1 MGSPLS
7 RRQTLGLTATAI
19 AGGTAGCLG
28 GDPPEGT
35 VDYSVLDAIDWASA
49 PPLKETTTGTQKPV
63 FREYLADGDPDT
75 VLILYH
81 NATLDSRML
90 SPLATAI
97 AESGGAHVITPDIR
111 GHGPTPIRRGDSGYV
126 GQLSDDLEAVI
137 ATANSLQR
145 PTPLDEFETVIIG
158 GHGAGGGFAARIGAD
173 PLGDSLADAYLLLA
187 PHLGR
192 LLTPTSR
199 RAFGGWQRF
208 NVQSALVAGLFNGLG
223 VGLYNDTEVVS
234 YEMPES
240 ARYGGETRSYTFRLA
255 TDLVPNEHTVVTEIE
270 QPTLTLVGSDDEAVI
285 PSAYESLLA
294 DSDGSQVSILDGLSH
309 LDLMAHP
316 KTLEATIA
324 WIESLGG

>member
-28 GDPPEGT
+28 GDQPDGT
-35 VDYSVLDAIDWASA
+35 VDYSVLDAIDWANA
-49 PPLKETTTGTQKPV
+49 PPPKETTAGTQKPV
-63 FREYLADGDPDT
+63 FREYPADGDPDT

-90 SPLATAI
+90 TPLASAI
-97 AESGGAHVITPDIR
+97 AERGGAHVITPDIR
-111 GHGPTPIRRGDSGYV
+111 GHGPNPIRRGDSEYV

-145 PTPLDEFETVIIG
+145 PTPLDEFDTVIIG

>member
-1 MGSPLS
+1 MDSPLS
-7 RRQTLGLTATAI
+7 RRQTLGVAATAI

-35 VDYSVLDAIDWASA
+35 VEYSVLEAIDWANA
-49 PPLKETTTGTQKPV
+49 PPPKGTTAGTQKPV

-90 SPLATAI
+90 TPLASAI
-97 AESGGAHVITPDIR
+97 AETGVAHVITPDIR
-111 GHGPTPIRRGDSGYV
+111 GHGPNPIRRGDSEYV

-145 PTPLDEFETVIIG
+145 PTPLDEFDTVIIG
-158 GHGAGGGFAARIGAD
+158 GHGAGGGFAAQIGAD
-173 PLGDSLADAYLLLA
+173 PLGDSLADAYLFFA

-208 NVQSALVAGLFNGLG
+208 NVHSALVAGLCNGLG
-223 VGLYNDTEVVS
+223 VGLYNDTEVIS
-234 YEMPES
+234 YEMPEA

-255 TDLVPNEHTVVTEIE
+255 TDLVPDEHTAITEIE

-285 PSAYESLLA
+285 PSAYESVLA
-294 DSDGSQVSILDGLSH
+294 DTEGSQVSILEGLSH
-309 LDLMAHP
+309 LELMAHP
-316 KTLEATIA
+316 KTLDATIG

>member
-28 GDPPEGT
+28 GDQPDGT
-35 VDYSVLDAIDWASA
+35 VDYSVLDAIDWANA
-49 PPLKETTTGTQKPV
+49 PPPKETTAGTQKPV
-63 FREYLADGDPDT
+63 FREYPADGDPDT

-90 SPLATAI
+90 TPLASAI
-97 AESGGAHVITPDIR
+97 AERGGAHVITPDIR
-111 GHGPTPIRRGDSGYV
+111 GHGPNPIRRGDSEYV

-145 PTPLDEFETVIIG
+145 PTPLDEFDTVIIG

-173 PLGDSLADAYLLLA
+173 PLGDSLADAYLFFA

-199 RAFGGWQRF
+199 RALGGWQRF
-208 NVQSALVAGLFNGLG
+208 NLQSALVAGLFNGLG

-234 YEMPES
+234 YEMPEA

-255 TDLVPNEHTVVTEIE
+255 TDLVPDEHTAITEIE
-270 QPTLTLVGSDDEAVI
+270 QPVLTLVGSDDEAVI
-285 PSAYESLLA
+285 PTAYESLLA
-294 DSDGSQVSILDGLSH
+294 DTEGSQVSILDGLSH
-309 LDLMAHP
+309 LELMAHP
-316 KTLEATIA
+316 KTLAATLP